1 MQPSTRRQARPSK
14 QRKELNRITLV
25 DELKA
30 IEYVDDDYRL
40 KEVHD
45 TINEDAFHARQAR
58 RSEIL
63 GLLATEAPY
72 CPKHSVR
79 MICPKCIASSGG
91 RRTTTKYRDR
101 LSSWGKMGGRG
112 KRKGFSLCPASTAS
126 DFARTLE
133 QSSRKRKAASMIC
146 AACSAWGRKSLNL
159 IGSSCLSC

>member
-1 MQPSTRRQARPSK
+1 MSGFCKMSTRRQTRSSK
-14 QRKELNRITLV
+14 QPKDSNRITLV

-30 IEYVDDDYRL
+30 IEYADDDYRL
-40 KEVHD
+40 KKLHD
-45 TINEDAFHARQAR
+45 TIDEDAFNARQRR

-72 CPKHSVR
+72 CPKHSVK

-112 KRKGFSLCPASTAS
+112 KRKGFSLCPLPQPQTSPELWS
-126 DFARTLE
+126 
-133 QSSRKRKAASMIC
+133 KAAGREKPHHDLC
-146 AACSAWGRKSLNL
+146 GLLRWGLN
-159 IGSSCLSC
+159 

>member
-1 MQPSTRRQARPSK
+1 MSGFCKMSTRRQTRSSK
-14 QRKELNRITLV
+14 QPKDSNRITLV

-30 IEYVDDDYRL
+30 IEYADDDYRL
-40 KEVHD
+40 KKLHD
-45 TINEDAFHARQAR
+45 TIDEDAFNARQMR
-58 RSEIL
+58 RGEIL

-72 CPKHSVR
+72 CPKHSVK
-79 MICPKCIASSGG
+79 MICPKCIASNGG

-133 QSSRKRKAASMIC
+133 QSSRKRKAA
-146 AACSAWGRKSLNL
+146 R
-159 IGSSCLSC
+159 

>member
-1 MQPSTRRQARPSK
+1 MTRRQTGSSK
-14 QRKELNRITLV
+14 QPKDSNRITLV

-30 IEYVDDDYRL
+30 IEYADDDYRL
-40 KEVHD
+40 KKLHD
-45 TINEDAFHARQAR
+45 TIDEDAFNARQRR

-72 CPKHSVR
+72 CPKHSVK

-112 KRKGFSLCPASTAS
+112 KKNGFSLSRQEDDDIIQSEPA
-126 DFARTLE
+126 
-133 QSSRKRKAASMIC
+133 
-146 AACSAWGRKSLNL
+146 
-159 IGSSCLSC
+159 

>member
-1 MQPSTRRQARPSK
+1 MQPSTRRQARTSK

-112 KRKGFSLCPASTAS
+112 RKKRFSPLWEDT
-126 DFARTLE
+126 
-133 QSSRKRKAASMIC
+133 QGNK
-146 AACSAWGRKSLNL
+146 W
-159 IGSSCLSC
+159 

>member
-14 QRKELNRITLV
+14 QGKELNRITLV

-112 KRKGFSLCPASTAS
+112 RKKRFSPLWEDT
-126 DFARTLE
+126 
-133 QSSRKRKAASMIC
+133 QGNK
-146 AACSAWGRKSLNL
+146 W
-159 IGSSCLSC
+159 

>member
-1 MQPSTRRQARPSK
+1 MTRRQTRSSK
-14 QRKELNRITLV
+14 QPKDSNRITLV

-30 IEYVDDDYRL
+30 IEYADDDYRL
-40 KEVHD
+40 KKLHD
-45 TINEDAFHARQAR
+45 TIDEDAFNARQRR

-72 CPKHSVR
+72 CPKHSVK

-112 KRKGFSLCPASTAS
+112 KKNGVSLLRRAGA
-126 DFARTLE
+126 
-133 QSSRKRKAASMIC
+133 
-146 AACSAWGRKSLNL
+146 
-159 IGSSCLSC
+159 

>member
-45 TINEDAFHARQAR
+45 TINEDAFHARQTR

-112 KRKGFSLCPASTAS
+112 RKKRFSPLWEDT
-126 DFARTLE
+126 
-133 QSSRKRKAASMIC
+133 QGNK
-146 AACSAWGRKSLNL
+146 W
-159 IGSSCLSC
+159 